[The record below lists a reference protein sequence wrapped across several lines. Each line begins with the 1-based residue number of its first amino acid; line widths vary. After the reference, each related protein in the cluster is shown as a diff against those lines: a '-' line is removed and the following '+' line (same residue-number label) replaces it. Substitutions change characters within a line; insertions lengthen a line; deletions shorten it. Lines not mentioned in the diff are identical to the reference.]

1 MLASSKKKLKD
12 FFPISQ
18 SSPNHLQVLTDK
30 DEPYIPSSNSIK
42 TYLRLCPTDDPYPLY
57 QIIEDTTK
65 LKVTYQSEDNIN
77 SSFLKNNFKSNS
89 KSNTSSKRNQQILEY
104 KFTKIFDCSSTNNDI
119 FNEVTL
125 PLIEDLLSRN
135 KSSLLFTYGISGSGK
150 SYTINGD
157 ESSPGLLPLAITLVF
172 IKLLDME
179 NPPNLSCNYIEIYNE
194 CVYDLFSS
202 TKNKLQ
208 IKEKHK
214 TFYLDNCTN
223 IEVTSIDEFETI
235 LNEAALRKKINKT
248 LLNDSSSR
256 SHTIFKIML
265 STGASM
271 SIVDLAGAERSKRA
285 DTKGIEFQETCN
297 INTSLMTLG
306 RCIDAMETN
315 SKYIQPEKKIP
326 VPIRE
331 SKLTKLFQEY
341 FTGEQN
347 VIMISTVKMSNDKND
362 IQENKNVLAFACK
375 AKRVTPIRSWICNSN
390 TNRKMKMLI
399 ASESK
404 QKEKKECQS
413 DISSDGENEINS
425 VMQSRYQQ
433 LIDYYEKNEDEIINL
448 QEDNAILIQKLKL
461 LEKEYATREY
471 NTIVSKG
478 RDFLNDTYKALTSMD
493 VNQYYQDNSPEIFIF
508 KNPLYKKYKEDEVN
522 VLTKENSFTVAA
534 KERKAFKAIVESF
547 TIESTNAT
555 ALSESELNYQIPK
568 KKKKKKTKKKESN
581 NDDTIQEIDED
592 YESTIRKKKKTK
604 SKPKKSKKTLN
615 EDSEDEVVSTKKKYN
630 SDIEDEEEFEYK
642 KGKKKT
648 KRKGKKSKKNTSYI
662 EEESNNE
669 SSPIEMSPI
678 QEEIKSKKK
687 RKKERIESDFTD
699 ELSSSNENND
709 SDDSIHISAIKRSYA
724 EALKN
729 KRRTKK
735 KTKGKKGTKSKK

>member
-1 MLASSKKKLKD
+1 MLASSKKKLKA
-12 FFPISQ
+12 FFPQSQ
-18 SSPNHLQVLTDK
+18 TSPNHLQVLTDK
-30 DEPYIPSSNSIK
+30 DEPYIPSSNNIK
-42 TYLRLCPTDDPYPLY
+42 TFLRLCPTDEPYLLY
-57 QIIEDTTK
+57 QIIEDSTK
-65 LKVTYQSEDNIN
+65 LKVTYQSED
-77 SSFLKNNFKSNS
+77 STSTKNKIKSNS
-89 KSNTSSKRNQQILEY
+89 KINTSSKRNQQIQEY
-104 KFTKIFDCSSTNNDI
+104 KFTKIFDSSSTNNDI

-125 PLIEDLLSRN
+125 PLIDDLLIRN

-150 SYTINGD
+150 TFTINGN
-157 ESSPGLLPLAITLVF
+157 ESSPGVLPLAITLIF

-179 NPPNLSCNYIEIYNE
+179 NPPNLSCSYIEIYNE

-223 IEVTSIDEFETI
+223 IEVTSIDEFDTI
-235 LNEAALRKKINKT
+235 LNEAGLRRKINKT

-285 DTKGIEFQETCN
+285 DTRGIEFQETCN

-375 AKRVTPIRSWICNSN
+375 AKRVSPIRSWICN

-404 QKEKKECQS
+404 QKENKESQS
-413 DISSDGENEINS
+413 DISSDGDNEINNEL
-425 VMQSRYQQ
+425 QSKYQQ
-433 LIDYYEKNEDEIINL
+433 LIADYEKHEDDIDNL
-448 QEDNAILIQKLKL
+448 QEDNDILIEKLKL

-478 RDFLNDTYKALTSMD
+478 RNFINETYKALTAMD
-493 VNQYYQDNSPEIFIF
+493 VNQYYEDNSPEFFII
-508 KNPLYKKYKEDEVN
+508 KNPLYKKYQEDEVN
-522 VLTKENSFTVAA
+522 VLTKENSFTVASQ
-534 KERKAFKAIVESF
+534 ERKAF
-547 TIESTNAT
+547 
-555 ALSESELNYQIPK
+555 
-568 KKKKKKTKKKESN
+568 
-581 NDDTIQEIDED
+581 
-592 YESTIRKKKKTK
+592 
-604 SKPKKSKKTLN
+604 
-615 EDSEDEVVSTKKKYN
+615 
-630 SDIEDEEEFEYK
+630 
-642 KGKKKT
+642 
-648 KRKGKKSKKNTSYI
+648 
-662 EEESNNE
+662 
-669 SSPIEMSPI
+669 
-678 QEEIKSKKK
+678 
-687 RKKERIESDFTD
+687 
-699 ELSSSNENND
+699 
-709 SDDSIHISAIKRSYA
+709 
-724 EALKN
+724 
-729 KRRTKK
+729 
-735 KTKGKKGTKSKK
+735 

>member
-1 MLASSKKKLKD
+1 MLASSKKKLKA
-12 FFPISQ
+12 FFPQSQ
-18 SSPNHLQVLTDK
+18 TSPNHLQVLTDK
-30 DEPYIPSSNSIK
+30 DEPYIPSSNNIK
-42 TYLRLCPTDDPYPLY
+42 TFLRLCPTDEPYLLY
-57 QIIEDTTK
+57 QIIEDSTK
-65 LKVTYQSEDNIN
+65 LKVTYQSED
-77 SSFLKNNFKSNS
+77 STSTKNKIKSNS
-89 KSNTSSKRNQQILEY
+89 KINTSSKRNQHIQEY
-104 KFTKIFDCSSTNNDI
+104 KFTKIFDSSSTNNDI

-125 PLIEDLLSRN
+125 PLIEDLLIRN

-150 SYTINGD
+150 TFTINGN
-157 ESSPGLLPLAITLVF
+157 ESSPGLLPLAITLIF

-179 NPPNLSCNYIEIYNE
+179 NPPNLSCSYIEIYNE

-223 IEVTSIDEFETI
+223 IEVTSIDEFDTI
-235 LNEAALRKKINKT
+235 LNEAGLRRKINKT

-285 DTKGIEFQETCN
+285 DTRGIEFQETCN

-375 AKRVTPIRSWICNSN
+375 AKRVTPIRSWICN

-404 QKEKKECQS
+404 QKENKESQS
-413 DISSDGENEINS
+413 DISSDGDNEINNEL
-425 VMQSRYQQ
+425 QSKYQQ
-433 LIDYYEKNEDEIINL
+433 LIADYEKHEDDIDNL
-448 QEDNAILIQKLKL
+448 QEDNDILIEKLKL

-478 RDFLNDTYKALTSMD
+478 RNFINETYKALTAMD
-493 VNQYYQDNSPEIFIF
+493 VNQYYEDNSPEFFII
-508 KNPLYKKYKEDEVN
+508 KNPLYKKYQEDEVN

-534 KERKAFKAIVESF
+534 QERKAFKAIAESF

-555 ALSESELNYQIPK
+555 ALRESEMNYQEIP
-568 KKKKKKTKKKESN
+568 KKKKKKTKKKERN
-581 NDDTIQEIDED
+581 NDDTTIQEIDED
-592 YESTIRKKKKTK
+592 NESTVKKKKRTK
-604 SKPKKSKKTLN
+604 SKPKKSKKTVN
-615 EDSEDEVVSTKKKYN
+615 EDSEDEEISRKKKYN
-630 SDIEDEEEFEYK
+630 SDREDDEEFENQKRK
-642 KGKKKT
+642 KRTKKKT
-648 KRKGKKSKKNTSYI
+648 KKSKKNISYI
-662 EEESNNE
+662 EEESNND
-669 SSPIEMSPI
+669 SSLIDMSPEKLNY
-678 QEEIKSKKK
+678 QKK
-687 RKKERIESDFTD
+687 RKKEKVESDYSD
-699 ELSSSNENND
+699 ELSSSNDNND

-729 KRRTKK
+729 KRKTKK

>member
-1 MLASSKKKLKD
+1 MLASSKKKLKA
-12 FFPISQ
+12 FFPQSQ
-18 SSPNHLQVLTDK
+18 TSPNHLQVLTDK
-30 DEPYIPSSNSIK
+30 DEPYIPSSNNIK
-42 TYLRLCPTDDPYPLY
+42 TFLRLCPTDEPYLLY
-57 QIIEDTTK
+57 QIIEDSTK
-65 LKVTYQSEDNIN
+65 LKVTYQSED
-77 SSFLKNNFKSNS
+77 STSTKNKIKSNS
-89 KSNTSSKRNQQILEY
+89 KINTSSKRNQQIQEY
-104 KFTKIFDCSSTNNDI
+104 KFTKIFDSSSTNNDI
-119 FNEVTL
+119 FDEVTL
-125 PLIEDLLSRN
+125 PLIEDLLIRN

-150 SYTINGD
+150 TFTINGN
-157 ESSPGLLPLAITLVF
+157 ESSPGLLPLAITLIF

-179 NPPNLSCNYIEIYNE
+179 NPPNLSCSYIEIYNE

-223 IEVTSIDEFETI
+223 IEVTSIDEFDTI
-235 LNEAALRKKINKT
+235 LNEAGLRRKINKT

-285 DTKGIEFQETCN
+285 DTRGIEFQETCN

-375 AKRVTPIRSWICNSN
+375 AKRVTPIRSWICN

-404 QKEKKECQS
+404 QKENKESQS
-413 DISSDGENEINS
+413 DISSDGDNEINNEL
-425 VMQSRYQQ
+425 QSKYQQ
-433 LIDYYEKNEDEIINL
+433 LIADYEKHEDDIDNL
-448 QEDNAILIQKLKL
+448 QEDNDILIEKLKL

-478 RDFLNDTYKALTSMD
+478 RNFINETYKALTAMD
-493 VNQYYQDNSPEIFIF
+493 VNQYYEDNSPEFFII
-508 KNPLYKKYKEDEVN
+508 KNPLYKKYQEDEVT

-534 KERKAFKAIVESF
+534 QERKAFKAIAESF

-555 ALSESELNYQIPK
+555 ALSESEMNYQEIP
-568 KKKKKKTKKKESN
+568 KKKKKKTKKKEKN
-581 NDDTIQEIDED
+581 NDDTTIQEIDED
-592 YESTIRKKKKTK
+592 NESTVKKKKRTK
-604 SKPKKSKKTLN
+604 SKPKKSKKAVN
-615 EDSEDEVVSTKKKYN
+615 EDSEDEEISRKKKYN
-630 SDIEDEEEFEYK
+630 SDREDDEEFENQKRK
-642 KGKKKT
+642 KRTKKKT
-648 KRKGKKSKKNTSYI
+648 KKSKKNISYI
-662 EEESNNE
+662 EEESNND
-669 SSPIEMSPI
+669 SSLIDMSPEKLNY
-678 QEEIKSKKK
+678 QKK
-687 RKKERIESDFTD
+687 RKKEKVESDYSD
-699 ELSSSNENND
+699 ELSSSNDNND

-729 KRRTKK
+729 KRKTKK